1 MFVLSLRAYANK
13 IIYQYNIQHGG
24 LVFFV
29 CGCLMVVKV
38 VVTMVVMKLDERLQ
52 VIEFAVI
59 FELKLQYLLQIT
71 FDRI

>member
-1 MFVLSLRAYANK
+1 M
-13 IIYQYNIQHGG
+13 
-24 LVFFV
+24 
-29 CGCLMVVKV
+29 